1 MDREKITEHFN
12 CILNLIQENSS
23 SGANAHI
30 DKIFTILTPLQETI
44 REMSSDISHLKDEF
58 TNYQKVSLVKNLN
71 TQLHEKNI
79 EITHLSKK
87 LNKMTKQI
95 EDDFNAETDVDAE
108 VEVDAALVEAVEV
121 VEVVAEV
128 VADEVVEVV
137 ADVVEVVAEVVADEV
152 VEVDADEV
160 VEVDVEVDAEV
171 EAEAEVEDDEES
183 VSLIEKTLKP
193 KDGGKRRKFF
203 ITDDEDKDIYDIL
216 ENGDPSDEP
225 IGKLVGK
232 SNKPQFF

>member
-1 MDREKITEHFN
+1 MNANNMDRDKINEHFN

-44 REMSSDISHLKDEF
+44 REMSSDISQLKDEF

-87 LNKMTKQI
+87 LDKMTKQI
-95 EDDFNAETDVDAE
+95 EDDFNAETDVDAVAE
-108 VEVDAALVEAVEV
+108 VEAVEV
-121 VEVVAEV
+121 DDAIDVV
-128 VADEVVEVV
+128 VADEVE
-137 ADVVEVVAEVVADEV
+137 AEVVEEVVEEVKEVVEEVKEV
-152 VEVDADEV
+152 VEVED
-160 VEVDVEVDAEV
+160 EVDVGA
-171 EAEAEVEDDEES
+171 DEES

-193 KDGGKRRKFF
+193 KDGSKRRKFF

>member
-1 MDREKITEHFN
+1 MDRDKINEHFN

-44 REMSSDISHLKDEF
+44 REMSSDISQLKEEF

-87 LNKMTKQI
+87 LDKMTKQI
-95 EDDFNAETDVDAE
+95 EDDFNAETDVDAVEE
-108 VEVDAALVEAVEV
+108 VAVDADVAV
-121 VEVVAEV
+121 
-128 VADEVVEVV
+128 D
-137 ADVVEVVAEVVADEV
+137 
-152 VEVDADEV
+152 DADEV
-160 VEVDVEVDAEV
+160 VEDEVVEDDAVEEVAVDVVEADEV
-171 EAEAEVEDDEES
+171 EEVEEVEVGADEES

-193 KDGGKRRKFF
+193 KDGSKRRKFF

>member
-1 MDREKITEHFN
+1 MDRETRINEHFN

-44 REMSSDISHLKDEF
+44 REMSSDISQLKEEF

-87 LNKMTKQI
+87 LDKMTKQI
-95 EDDFNAETDVDAE
+95 EDDFNAETDVDAVEE
-108 VEVDAALVEAVEV
+108 VAVDADV
-121 VEVVAEV
+121 EV
-128 VADEVVEVV
+128 VADEVEVV
-137 ADVVEVVAEVVADEV
+137 EAEVVEAEV
-152 VEVDADEV
+152 VEGEP
-160 VEVDVEVDAEV
+160 DVGA
-171 EAEAEVEDDEES
+171 DEES

-193 KDGGKRRKFF
+193 KDGSKRRKFF

>member
-44 REMSSDISHLKDEF
+44 REMSSDISHLKEEF

-87 LNKMTKQI
+87 LDKMTKQI
-95 EDDFNAETDVDAE
+95 EDDFNAETDVDA
-108 VEVDAALVEAVEV
+108 
-121 VEVVAEV
+121 VAEV
-128 VADEVVEVV
+128 VADEVE
-137 ADVVEVVAEVVADEV
+137 AAEVVADEV
-152 VEVDADEV
+152 EV
-160 VEVDVEVDAEV
+160 VDAEV
-171 EAEAEVEDDEES
+171 VEEVVEEVKEVVEEVKEDDEVEDEVDVGADEES

-193 KDGGKRRKFF
+193 KDGSKRRKFF

-232 SNKPQFF
+232 SNRAQFF